1 MLPAVSGHSH
11 WVYLLE
17 CRTGEI
23 YVGQTADLERRLAEH
38 NTSRKGARF
47 TSGRRPVRLCA
58 AWTVAS
64 RSAALRV
71 EAFIRRGGRRRKDD
85 ILARPTRLRSL
96 LRASGMKLSVTP
108 LRALRRTPIRAGRVP
123 GSERLTESTLVSS
136 RARSRTRWEG

>member
-1 MLPAVSGHSH
+1 MLPDVSGHSH

-23 YVGQTADLERRLAEH
+23 YVGQTADLERRLSEH

-47 TSGRRPVRLCA
+47 TSGRRPVELRA
-58 AWTVAS
+58 AWGVTS

-85 ILARPTRLRSL
+85 ILARPARLRSL
-96 LRASGMKLSVTP
+96 LHASGMKLRVT
-108 LRALRRTPIRAGRVP
+108 LFRAPRRAPIRAGGAP
-123 GSERLTESTLVSS
+123 GIERLTESTLVSS
-136 RARSRTRWEG
+136 RARARTRREG

>member
-23 YVGQTADLERRLAEH
+23 YVGQTADLERRLDEH
-38 NTSRKGARF
+38 NASRKGARF
-47 TSGRRPVRLCA
+47 TSGRRPVRLRA

-85 ILARPTRLRSL
+85 ILAKPSRLRSL
-96 LRASGMKLSVTP
+96 LHASGMKLCVT
-108 LRALRRTPIRAGRVP
+108 LFRASRRTPIRAGGAP
-123 GSERLTESTLVSS
+123 ESDRLNESTLVSS
-136 RARSRTRWEG
+136 RAWARTRREG

>member
-1 MLPAVSGHSH
+1 MLPDVSGHSH

-23 YVGQTADLERRLAEH
+23 YVGQTADLERRLSEH

-47 TSGRRPVRLCA
+47 TSGRRPVELRA
-58 AWTVAS
+58 AWGVTS

-85 ILARPTRLRSL
+85 ILAKPARLRSL
-96 LRASGMKLSVTP
+96 LHASGMKLRVT
-108 LRALRRTPIRAGRVP
+108 LFRAPRRAPIRVGGAP
-123 GSERLTESTLVSS
+123 GIERLTESTLVSS
-136 RARSRTRWEG
+136 RARARTRREG